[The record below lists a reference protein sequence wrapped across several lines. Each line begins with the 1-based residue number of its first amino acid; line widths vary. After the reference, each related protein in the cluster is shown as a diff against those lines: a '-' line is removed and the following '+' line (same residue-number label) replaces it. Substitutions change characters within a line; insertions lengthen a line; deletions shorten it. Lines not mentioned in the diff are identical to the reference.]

1 MRRCETA
8 WNIVPSIT
16 AVREWDHPLRM
27 ADTERG
33 DQFRCDITM
42 LERLIELYRKND
54 WRQAVRS

>member
-1 MRRCETA
+1 
-8 WNIVPSIT
+8 
-16 AVREWDHPLRM
+16 M

-42 LERLIELYRKND
+42 LERLIKLCRNNDLRQDD